1 MSQNLYKSQITSM
14 KKLIISLILILFFS
28 NVVSANDKPN
38 YSAISLNDN
47 LIKFDWKIKSKRS
60 TPDRDIYTL
69 KKNKWILVCQIKYS
83 SLNIFTYCAL
93 P

>member
-1 MSQNLYKSQITSM
+1 M
-14 KKLIISLILILFFS
+14 KRAIISLIIILFFS
-28 NVVSANDKPN
+28 NVASANDKPN

-47 LIKFDWKIKSKRS
+47 LIKYNWKIKSKRS

-83 SLNIFTYCAL
+83 SLDIFTNCLL

>member
-1 MSQNLYKSQITSM
+1 M
-14 KKLIISLILILFFS
+14 KRAIISLIIILFFS
-28 NVVSANDKPN
+28 NVASANDKPK
-38 YSAISLNDN
+38 YSRISFNDN
-47 LIKFDWKIKSKRS
+47 LIKYNWKIKSKRS

-83 SLNIFTYCAL
+83 SLDIFTNCLL